1 MFVEDG
7 VVVGWELVVK
17 LYWKSDLGM
26 KVIVLAR
33 KRTPQRNPCPN
44 FPNLLVGKQ
53 ELRCPLHP
61 QDS

>member
-1 MFVEDG
+1 MGIGGKTLLEIRFGDE
-7 VVVGWELVVK
+7 
-17 LYWKSDLGM
+17 SDCTGQKKDPSKKPM
-26 KVIVLAR
+26 S
-33 KRTPQRNPCPN
+33 N